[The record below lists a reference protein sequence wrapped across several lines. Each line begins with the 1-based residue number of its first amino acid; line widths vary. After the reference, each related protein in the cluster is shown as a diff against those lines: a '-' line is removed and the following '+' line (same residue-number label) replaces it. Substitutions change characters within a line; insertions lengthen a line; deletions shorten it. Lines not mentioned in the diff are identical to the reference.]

1 MSSEKHTSANTIK
14 AVLFDYGMVLSAPPL
29 PAAWER
35 MKAITGQ
42 DEAGLHG
49 GYWGPRHE
57 YDRGTYTG
65 EEFWRLVAGH
75 SGITLDDG
83 QVEQLIAAD
92 VDLWGEL
99 NPPMIEWV
107 HRLQRAGIR
116 TGILSNMPDAMAA
129 GLSAKYEWIRNFDH
143 LTWSHSLKLAKPE
156 LAIYR
161 HAVEGL
167 ETPAEAILFIDD
179 KLENIAAAEQ
189 AGMQAIQ
196 YSSHGVFE
204 REMNAR
210 GFGDLLLV

>member
-1 MSSEKHTSANTIK
+1 MHPDKHTIK
-14 AVLFDYGMVLSAPPL
+14 AILFDYGMVLSAPPL
-29 PAAWER
+29 PDAWER
-35 MKAITGQ
+35 MKAIAGL

-75 SGITLDDG
+75 SGIALDDR
-83 QVEQLIAAD
+83 QVAQLIAAD

-99 NPPMIEWV
+99 NPPMIDWV

-129 GLSAKYEWIRNFDH
+129 GLSAKYEWIKNFDH

-161 HAVEGL
+161 QAVEGL
-167 ETPAEAILFIDD
+167 ETAPEAILFIDD
-179 KLENIAAAEQ
+179 KAENIAAAEL

-196 YSSHGVFE
+196 YSTHEVFE
-204 REMNAR
+204 REMIER
-210 GFGDLLLV
+210 GFGDLMLV